1 MNNLK
6 AYYSNRYSLIN
17 KFLFSFFLYLLVY
30 VIWYN
35 FILSPLAISSDLG
48 SLFYL
53 PHGMRYLLIVSF
65 GGVGFWAVF
74 LGAMFA
80 PAFNE
85 EIIRLRDHPL
95 SEYLDFWHNLES
107 LIGALSVLLTVK
119 FLFWA
124 KLIDSIKGNLFFR
137 QPTKLMLI
145 VITSAFFNGLLSNF
159 VTSYADN
166 GTETNPIRVI
176 RFVVGDIFGAV
187 VLLTFIFVSW
197 HLWKRLILD

>member
-6 AYYSNRYSLIN
+6 AYDSNRYSLIN

-35 FILSPLAISSDLG
+35 LLLSPIAISSDLG
-48 SLFYL
+48 SIFYL
-53 PHGMRYLLIVSF
+53 PHGMRYLLIVGF
-65 GGVGFWAVF
+65 GWVGFWAVF

-80 PAFNE
+80 PVFNE
-85 EIIRLRDHPL
+85 EIIRLNNHTL

-107 LIGALSVLLTVK
+107 LIGALSVLVTVK
-119 FLFWA
+119 FLHWA

-137 QPTKLMLI
+137 QPTKLILI
-145 VITSAFFNGLLSNF
+145 VITSAIFNGLLSNF
-159 VTSYADN
+159 ATSYAIH

-187 VLLTFIFVSW
+187 VLLTIIFLGW
-197 HLWKRLILD
+197 RLWKRIISV